1 MYFYLINSFSIVYA
15 RVSFR
20 NSLYLLAMWISRI
33 LRSGLVGLGAK
44 GKNVATSKGLPKKLP
59 IAGVQNVVLIASAK
73 GGVGKSTVAV
83 NLALASS
90 LLNSALRIG
99 LMDGDIFGPS
109 IPQMMGLEGIEPEV
123 NAKKL
128 IIPLQ
133 NYGIKTMSMGSLIKK
148 ESAVVWRG
156 LMVMSAIQQLLR
168 QVAWGPLDTLFVDT
182 PPGTGDVQ
190 LSISQNIPVQGAVI
204 VTTSHSLSLADTRR
218 GIEMMLK
225 LNVPL
230 IGVVE
235 NMSHFVCPCCKTQTD
250 LWQLDDAANSDSG
263 AAKLAAEYDIPL
275 LCRLPIEPMMSVTN
289 DRGQPV
295 VISHPDSTSAATYM
309 QLAAAVHDFLMR

>member
-1 MYFYLINSFSIVYA
+1 
-15 RVSFR
+15 
-20 NSLYLLAMWISRI
+20 MWISRI
-33 LRSGLVGLGAK
+33 LRSSLLGVGTK
-44 GKNVATSKGLPKKLP
+44 SKNVGTSRPLPKKLP

-83 NLALASS
+83 NLALASNM
-90 LLNSALRIG
+90 LNSASRIG
-99 LMDGDIFGPS
+99 LMDADVFGPS

-156 LMVMSAIQQLLR
+156 LM
-168 QVAWGPLDTLFVDT
+168 VAWGPLDTLFVDT

-235 NMSHFVCPCCKTQTD
+235 NMSHFVCPCCKTKTD
-250 LWQLDDAANSDSG
+250 LWQLDNTADSDSG
-263 AAKLAAEYDIPL
+263 ATKLAAEYNIPL

-295 VISHPDSTSAATYM
+295 MISHPDSESAATYRR
-309 QLAAAVHDFLMR
+309 LAAAVHDFLAR

>member
-1 MYFYLINSFSIVYA
+1 M
-15 RVSFR
+15 
-20 NSLYLLAMWISRI
+20 
-33 LRSGLVGLGAK
+33 
-44 GKNVATSKGLPKKLP
+44 
-59 IAGVQNVVLIASAK
+59 
-73 GGVGKSTVAV
+73 
-83 NLALASS
+83 
-90 LLNSALRIG
+90 LNSAFRIG
-99 LMDGDIFGPS
+99 LMDADVFGPS
-109 IPQMMGLEGIEPEV
+109 IPQMMSLEGIEPEV
-123 NAKKL
+123 NEKNL

-148 ESAVVWRG
+148 DSAVVWRG

-168 QVAWGPLDTLFVDT
+168 KVAWGPLDTLFVDT

-225 LNVPL
+225 LKFVTEPAHPNPHSLQVPL
-230 IGVVE
+230 IGIVE

-250 LWQLDDAANSDSG
+250 LWQLDDTAGSDSG
-263 AAKLAAEYDIPL
+263 AAKLAAEYSTPL

-295 VISHPDSTSAATYM
+295 VISHPDSGSAVTYKR
-309 QLAAAVHDFLMR
+309 LAAAVHDFLTR